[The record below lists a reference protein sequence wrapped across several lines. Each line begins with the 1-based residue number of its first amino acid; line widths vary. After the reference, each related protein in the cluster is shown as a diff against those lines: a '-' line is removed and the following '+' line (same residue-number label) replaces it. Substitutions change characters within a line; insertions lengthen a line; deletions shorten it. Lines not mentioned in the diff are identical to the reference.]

1 MRAVEAEVAAARARP
16 RGEPLRE
23 PLTEAQEVAAALE
36 ASAAALKASE
46 AARRL
51 RLGAAAGN
59 LAAPSTQRTQR
70 NCAWR
75 GPWGDLLVFS
85 AWPAAII
92 GLGALAL

>member
-51 RLGAAAGN
+51 RLGAAAGT
-59 LAAPSTQRTQR
+59 LAAPSTQR